1 MFLNLIM
8 LAGVAGAAVPLV
20 LHLLN
25 RARYRTVDWGAMMFL
40 SGADPRQQRRSRIK
54 QWLMLALRMGLV
66 ALLAVTLS
74 RPLLGA
80 RWNWG
85 QEEPMTA
92 VILLDRSA
100 SMAYDENGHTRLDEA
115 REAVRQILSTLH
127 RGDQAALIAL
137 GAGAGHTPAPR
148 PTPDLGALVD
158 RLAGEEFLDCGYG
171 AANMADG
178 LKTAADVFDQNPS
191 SNRALFVVCD
201 RQALNWDQVDGRLA
215 ASWRTRTAMPGP
227 APKFFVIPVGGD
239 EADNVAVES
248 VSLATGQIIAGQSAD
263 VDVTVRNY
271 GPSALAAVP
280 LTVKAASN
288 RAELKTTVNLSPRGS
303 STVRM
308 PMRLYAV
315 GSDVITAQVQ
325 ASGLS
330 GDDVLSCAVDVVKPI
345 EVLIVNGQ
353 GRRGKS
359 MSQADYLK
367 LALMPFAAAGR
378 NNADIASV
386 QVVTPTSSQDWGDF
400 DSGKYRVVILADVP
414 EITAAQARAL
424 EQHVYGG
431 GGLLVAPGSLTQVEN
446 VNAMLYRGGAGIL
459 PAQLKAATPADGSA

>member
-201 RQALNWDQVDGRLA
+201 RQALNWDQVDGRLV

-227 APKFFVIPVGGD
+227 GTFEAKRREIPSSGWMRIT
-239 EADNVAVES
+239 S
-248 VSLATGQIIAGQSAD
+248 VF
-263 VDVTVRNY
+263 
-271 GPSALAAVP
+271 
-280 LTVKAASN
+280 
-288 RAELKTTVNLSPRGS
+288 GS
-303 STVRM
+303 S
-308 PMRLYAV
+308 
-315 GSDVITAQVQ
+315 
-325 ASGLS
+325 
-330 GDDVLSCAVDVVKPI
+330 
-345 EVLIVNGQ
+345 
-353 GRRGKS
+353 
-359 MSQADYLK
+359 
-367 LALMPFAAAGR
+367 
-378 NNADIASV
+378 
-386 QVVTPTSSQDWGDF
+386 
-400 DSGKYRVVILADVP
+400 
-414 EITAAQARAL
+414 
-424 EQHVYGG
+424 
-431 GGLLVAPGSLTQVEN
+431 VAPGVPRNSAWGSRLKWSATSVMRR
-446 VNAMLYRGGAGIL
+446 ASRF
-459 PAQLKAATPADGSA
+459 PARR